1 MKAGGWRVA
10 PQRLSRLWTMTDPS
24 SSGTA
29 GDGPA
34 RIRATGHNRPV
45 SDRNRPG
52 ADTDWIST
60 FGSGDPVTLF
70 AHGFSGQIRDTRPFA
85 AGIDGTRAL
94 VHLGGH
100 GGRPSPGTGWD
111 YGTIASQLS
120 TALATTGATRAL
132 GVSMS
137 AGGLARLLTS
147 GDTHTAALTKVAF
160 VLPASWAGFSPTL
173 SDAIDDS
180 LTRIRRLL
188 ADGDRDGLVDY
199 FLSREPAEV
208 QTLEPA
214 RAWARQKVDALVE
227 TDMSDG
233 VGLAVKI
240 AVDQPEAAG
249 DFAGDVLV
257 LTHEDDAS
265 HPVEVAREYAAAFP
279 RAQLEV
285 LPPGSILWRG
295 RTRIRQILTDFFNG

>member
-1 MKAGGWRVA
+1 
-10 PQRLSRLWTMTDPS
+10 MTDSS
-24 SSGTA
+24 SSGA
-29 GDGPA
+29 ASGGPGRTLA
-34 RIRATGHNRPV
+34 PDRSRPAADR
-45 SDRNRPG
+45 SRPAADRNRPG
-52 ADTDWIST
+52 EDTGWISA

-85 AGIDGTRAL
+85 AGIDGTREL

-100 GGRPSPGTGWD
+100 GGRPSPGTGWNYD
-111 YGTIASQLS
+111 TIASQLS
-120 TALATTGATRAL
+120 DALAATGATRAL

-137 AGGLARLLTS
+137 AGGLARLITS
-147 GDTHTAALTKVAF
+147 GDPHATALTKVAF
-160 VLPASWAGFSPTL
+160 VLPASWAGFSPAL
-173 SDAIDDS
+173 SDAIDGS
-180 LTRIRRLL
+180 LARIRSLL

-199 FLSREPAEV
+199 FLSREPAGV
-208 QTLEPA
+208 QALEPA
-214 RAWARQKVDALVE
+214 RAWARQKVDALVD

-233 VGLAVKI
+233 VGLAAEI

-249 DFAGDVLV
+249 DFAGDVLI

-265 HPVEVAREYAAAFP
+265 HPVEVAREYAASFP
-279 RAQLEV
+279 RSRLEV